1 MLLLGLLLV
10 LGCATLVML
19 LFIYLTSET
28 YAKVIR
34 FKDEQFY
41 LDPKTAEKQR
51 FPSIEDESTIWLSV
65 IVPAYNEEKRL
76 PVMLE
81 ECLDYLEKK
90 LKSNPSCTFE
100 VLIVDD
106 GSNDRTTEVGLSY
119 SKKYGCDKVRVLT
132 LSTNRGKGGA
142 VRLGMLSARGEQLL
156 FADADGATT
165 FEDISKLQNN
175 LKELVKDQPMDKTLG
190 LVCGSRAHLEKE
202 AIASRSFFRTVLM
215 KGFHLLVWLFA
226 ARSVRDTQC
235 GFKLLT
241 RPTARLCFPNLHIE
255 RWAFDVELIYI
266 AEYMKIPT
274 GEVSVRWMEIEGK
287 KIHAGWRWLWL
298 NRKDFNIFLKYR
310 PQPDNEPVEDILEDE
325 KSEKKKKK
333 KKKKNKDDEAEAE
346 ADAPQAP
353 ERSEEADEEEDD
365 KKNKKDKSKKKVD
378 PKKEKKGGP
387 GKKALAAM
395 QETLRKIKEEEERIR
410 REEEEAERK
419 AAEEERIREE
429 QERKEQERREL
440 RKQREKEKKERL
452 KAEGKFLT
460 PKQRAQQARSQASLE
475 ELMYP

>member
-34 FKDEQFY
+34 FKEEQFY
-41 LDPKTAEKQR
+41 LDPKTAEKLR
-51 FPSIEDESTIWLSV
+51 FPSIEDESTILLSV

-90 LKSNPSCTFE
+90 LNSDPSCTFE

-106 GSNDRTTEVGLSY
+106 GSNDKTTEVGLSY

-142 VRLGMLSARGEQLL
+142 VRLGMLSARGKQLL

-175 LKELVKDQPMDKTLG
+175 LKELVKGYQPMDKALG

-266 AEYMKIPT
+266 AEYMNIPT

-287 KIHAGWRWLWL
+287 KYTLEISL
-298 NRKDFNIFLKYR
+298 NQMGLQPYLLFLHY
-310 PQPDNEPVEDILEDE
+310 
-325 KSEKKKKK
+325 
-333 KKKKNKDDEAEAE
+333 
-346 ADAPQAP
+346 
-353 ERSEEADEEEDD
+353 
-365 KKNKKDKSKKKVD
+365 
-378 PKKEKKGGP
+378 
-387 GKKALAAM
+387 
-395 QETLRKIKEEEERIR
+395 
-410 REEEEAERK
+410 
-419 AAEEERIREE
+419 
-429 QERKEQERREL
+429 
-440 RKQREKEKKERL
+440 RL
-452 KAEGKFLT
+452 KID
-460 PKQRAQQARSQASLE
+460 RWDRSMNPQWTHVFFPSL
-475 ELMYP
+475 

>member
-10 LGCATLVML
+10 LGCATLMML

-41 LDPKTAEKQR
+41 LDPKTAEKHR

-81 ECLDYLEKK
+81 ECLDYLERK

-132 LSTNRGKGGA
+132 LSPNRGKGGA
-142 VRLGMLSARGEQLL
+142 VRLGMLSARGKQLL

-165 FEDISKLQNN
+165 FEDISKLQHN
-175 LKELVKDQPMDKTLG
+175 LEELVKDQPMDKTLG

-287 KIHAGWRWLWL
+287 LITPDISSLSLQRELFCADYRYFVNSCHKISVTEEEK
-298 NRKDFNIFLKYR
+298 NDQKKFKKK
-310 PQPDNEPVEDILEDE
+310 PDNEPIEDILEDE

-333 KKKKNKDDEAEAE
+333 KKKNKDDEAEAE
-346 ADAPQAP
+346 AEAPQAP
-353 ERSEEADEEEDD
+353 ERSEEANEEHDD

-395 QETLRKIKEEEERIR
+395 QETLRKIKVKITKKMLLVQILN
-410 REEEEAERK
+410 ACL
-419 AAEEERIREE
+419 
-429 QERKEQERREL
+429 L
-440 RKQREKEKKERL
+440 RKRKNV
-452 KAEGKFLT
+452 
-460 PKQRAQQARSQASLE
+460 
-475 ELMYP
+475 

>member
-1 MLLLGLLLV
+1 M
-10 LGCATLVML
+10 
-19 LFIYLTSET
+19 
-28 YAKVIR
+28 
-34 FKDEQFY
+34 
-41 LDPKTAEKQR
+41 DPKTAEKLR
-51 FPSIEDESTIWLSV
+51 FPSIEDESTILLSV

-90 LKSNPSCTFE
+90 LNSDPSCTFE

-106 GSNDRTTEVGLSY
+106 GSNDKTTEVGLSY

-142 VRLGMLSARGEQLL
+142 VRLGMLSARGKQLL

-175 LKELVKDQPMDKTLG
+175 LKELVKDQPMDKALG

-266 AEYMKIPT
+266 AEYMNIPT
-274 GEVSVRWMEIEGK
+274 GEVSVRWMEIEGS
-287 KIHAGWRWLWL
+287 KIVPVWSWLQMGRDLILMWL
-298 NRKDFNIFLKYR
+298 RY
-310 PQPDNEPVEDILEDE
+310 
-325 KSEKKKKK
+325 STG
-333 KKKKNKDDEAEAE
+333 AW
-346 ADAPQAP
+346 
-353 ERSEEADEEEDD
+353 
-365 KKNKKDKSKKKVD
+365 KVN
-378 PKKEKKGGP
+378 
-387 GKKALAAM
+387 M
-395 QETLRKIKEEEERIR
+395 
-410 REEEEAERK
+410 
-419 AAEEERIREE
+419 
-429 QERKEQERREL
+429 
-440 RKQREKEKKERL
+440 
-452 KAEGKFLT
+452 
-460 PKQRAQQARSQASLE
+460 RSQTSKVK
-475 ELMYP
+475 